1 MILDKREM
9 VQRQIIL
16 DTETTGFYE
25 NHPDNPDRMI
35 EFAGLEMKKRQ
46 LTGSHLHLYIHPQRD
61 IPEEA
66 FKVHGISLEMLEGK
80 PVFSQVGEQI
90 ADYLRGAEL
99 IIHNAAFDVRFLDAE
114 FARMGLPSIKE
125 LGCTITDTLAMAR
138 EKFPGQKNNLDA
150 LCNRLGVD
158 RSKRVLHG
166 ALIDCELLAEV
177 YLAMTREQFNLVDDL
192 EETEEKVEIQV
203 QHHEMV
209 RPEYLKI
216 LYASEEEQKAHEAYL
231 DDLDLAAGGQ
241 SIYRR
246 GLN

>member
-1 MILDKREM
+1 MAL
-9 VQRQIIL
+9 RQIIL

-25 NHPDNPDRMI
+25 QHPEHPDRMI
-35 EFAGLEMKKRQ
+35 EFAGLEMQKRQ

-80 PVFSQVGEQI
+80 PIFSEVGMQI

-99 IIHNAAFDVRFLDAE
+99 IIHNAAFDVRFLNAE
-114 FARMGLPSIKE
+114 FARMGIPSVE
-125 LGCTITDTLAMAR
+125 DLGCTITDTLAMAR

-192 EETEEKVEIQV
+192 EETEDVAEVKV
-203 QHHEMV
+203 QHMEMS
-209 RPEYLKI
+209 RPDVLRVLLADENEM
-216 LYASEEEQKAHEAYL
+216 AAHEAYL
-231 DDLDLAAGGQ
+231 DELDKAVGGS

-246 GLN
+246 ED